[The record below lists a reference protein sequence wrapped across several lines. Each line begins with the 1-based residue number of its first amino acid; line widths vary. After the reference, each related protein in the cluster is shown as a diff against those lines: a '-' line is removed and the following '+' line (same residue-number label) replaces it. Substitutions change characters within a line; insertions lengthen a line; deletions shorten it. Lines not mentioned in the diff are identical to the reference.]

1 MTPERFQFPFV
12 ALLSM
17 KALISEEWGSL
28 SAKRVY
34 RLTKRLIILKSVVT
48 YCSLRVK

>member
-34 RLTKRLIILKSVVT
+34 RLIKRLIILKSYLLFIT
-48 YCSLRVK
+48 C

>member
-34 RLTKRLIILKSVVT
+34 RLTKRLIILKSYLLFIT
-48 YCSLRVK
+48 R

>member
-34 RLTKRLIILKSVVT
+34 HLIKRLIILKSYLLFIT
-48 YCSLRVK
+48 R